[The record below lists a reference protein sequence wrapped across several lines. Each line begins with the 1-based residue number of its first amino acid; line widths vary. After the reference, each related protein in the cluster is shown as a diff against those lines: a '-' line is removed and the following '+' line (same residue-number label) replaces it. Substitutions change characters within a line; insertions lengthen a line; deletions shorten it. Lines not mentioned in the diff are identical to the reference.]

1 MIDPFGLPVPSVD
14 RATLGDPEGI
24 HDDDKPHEEC
34 GVFGIWNAHDAG
46 AMTALGL
53 HALQH
58 RGQEATGIVSF
69 VKEGRAT
76 APASTPT
83 RAWAWSATCSA
94 TRASSAAC
102 RAMPRSATTA
112 TPPPGPR

>member
-1 MIDPFGLPVPSVD
+1 MILEPTPD
-14 RATLGDPEGI
+14 

-58 RGQEATGIVSF
+58 RGQESTGIVSYDAQGRVDGSVF
-69 VKEGRAT
+69 HSHKGMGLVGDVFGDARIIAGLPGRAPVV
-76 APASTPT
+76 A
-83 RAWAWSATCSA
+83 
-94 TRASSAAC
+94 
-102 RAMPRSATTA
+102 
-112 TPPPGPR
+112 

>member
-1 MIDPFGLPVPSVD
+1 MVAFPPLDYSLDS
-14 RATLGDPEGI
+14 

-58 RGQEATGIVSF
+58 RGQEATGIVSYN
-69 VKEGRAT
+69 VRD
-76 APASTPT
+76 PARRHRLPPPT

-94 TRASSAAC
+94 TPASSRACPAALGG
-102 RAMPRSATTA
+102 RPQPLRHH
-112 TPPPGPR
+112 G